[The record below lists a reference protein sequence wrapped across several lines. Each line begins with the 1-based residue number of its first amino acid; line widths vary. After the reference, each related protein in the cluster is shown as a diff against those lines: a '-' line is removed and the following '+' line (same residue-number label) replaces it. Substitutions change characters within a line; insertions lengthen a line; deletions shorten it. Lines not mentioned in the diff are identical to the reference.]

1 MALNNPNL
9 KKKAEKF
16 AIMARLK
23 AKKDNVVRYE
33 TFKMI
38 IVYFVG
44 LLVYLKR
51 NTIVKSFYNIRIFL
65 GILLKNPIDETPA
78 TLKDMRIILKDM
90 QNTLKSESYKQ
101 QK

>member
-1 MALNNPNL
+1 MQ
-9 KKKAEKF
+9 
-16 AIMARLK
+16 
-23 AKKDNVVRYE
+23 YE

-51 NTIVKSFYNIRIFL
+51 NTIVKSFYNIRNFFRNL
-65 GILLKNPIDETPA
+65 TEKMSFDPIDETPA
-78 TLKDMRIILKDM
+78 TLKDMRNILKDM

>member
-1 MALNNPNL
+1 
-9 KKKAEKF
+9 
-16 AIMARLK
+16 MARLK